1 MITMTTPTSQPSF
14 FGTIIRFL
22 SFGKYR
28 SLLYHHGSSKHSSLC
43 SGLLT
48 IVFTLFIAIYGLVIL
63 VDIFKMQSHSSR

>member
-1 MITMTTPTSQPSF
+1 MTSPTDQPSF
-14 FGTIIRFL
+14 LGTLIRFL

-48 IVFTLFIAIYGLVIL
+48 IVFTLFIAIYALVIL
-63 VDIFKMQSHSSR
+63 VDIFKMHNYSSR